1 MSEKD
6 EREATLKAAQAALA
20 AEHAAVY
27 GYGVAGGRVAAGRR
41 AEATAAHH
49 AHRARRD
56 ALVRTVRGLGGE
68 PVAADP
74 AYALPFAVPDP
85 ATAVRFAAVLED
97 RVADVYSD
105 LVRAAG
111 GPLRREAADALREAA
126 VRAVRW
132 RGSGVPFPGLVER
145 AADGSRKD
153 GAGEKDEATGADAKT
168 GSDAKGRTGATH

>member
-1 MSEKD
+1 MSD
-6 EREATLKAAQAALA
+6 GTLDAAQAALA

-56 ALVRTVRGLGGE
+56 TLVRTVRDLGGE
-68 PVAADP
+68 PVAAEP
-74 AYALPFAVPDP
+74 AYALPFAVPGP
-85 ATAVRFAAVLED
+85 AAAVRLAAVLED

-105 LVRAAG
+105 LVRAAE
-111 GPLRREAADALREAA
+111 GPLRRAAADALREAA

-132 RGSGVPFPGLVER
+132 RGSGVPFPGLAER
-145 AADGSRKD
+145 AADGSLKD
-153 GAGEKDEATGADAKT
+153 GAGEADGTTGADAKV
-168 GSDAKGRTGATH
+168 GSDAKAGTGATH